1 MYFNNSISLEII
13 NSSAIAQQ
21 AMKEAIQDVEL
32 VLEEAIDDLQYA
44 WEQDTRE
51 QLYQQI
57 SVLYALKEAME
68 QRAKELNYIW
78 N

>member
-1 MYFNNSISLEII
+1 MIQI
-13 NSSAIAQQ
+13 NSSAIAQR

-44 WEQDTRE
+44 WEQDTRD

>member
-1 MYFNNSISLEII
+1 MIQI

-32 VLEEAIDDLQYA
+32 VLEEAIGDLQYA

-68 QRAKELNYIW
+68 QRAQELNYIW

>member
-1 MYFNNSISLEII
+1 MIQI

-21 AMKEAIQDVEL
+21 AMKEAIQDVGL
-32 VLEEAIDDLQYA
+32 VLEEAIGDLQYA

>member
-1 MYFNNSISLEII
+1 MIQI

-44 WEQDTRE
+44 WEQDTRD

-68 QRAKELNYIW
+68 QRAEELNYIW

>member
-1 MYFNNSISLEII
+1 MIQI

-44 WEQDTRE
+44 WEQDTRD

>member
-1 MYFNNSISLEII
+1 MIQI

-32 VLEEAIDDLQYA
+32 VLEEAIGDLQYA

-57 SVLYALKEAME
+57 SVLYALKESME

>member
-1 MYFNNSISLEII
+1 MIQI

-32 VLEEAIDDLQYA
+32 VLEEAIGDLQYA

>member
-1 MYFNNSISLEII
+1 MIQIH
-13 NSSAIAQQ
+13 SSAIAQQ

-51 QLYQQI
+51 QLERQI
-57 SVLYALKEAME
+57 SVLYALKDAME
-68 QRAKELNYIW
+68 QRAQELNYIW

>member
-1 MYFNNSISLEII
+1 MIQI

-44 WEQDTRE
+44 WEQDTRD

-68 QRAKELNYIW
+68 QRAQELNYIW

>member
-1 MYFNNSISLEII
+1 MIQI

-32 VLEEAIDDLQYA
+32 VLEEAIGDLQYA

-68 QRAKELNYIW
+68 QRAEELNYIW